1 MFITSGVEVKYF
13 IENKNLEVNPM
24 AEYNSREDFIRKVN
38 GREEEDDWHFIFF
51 SNNGETP
58 KIDLTSFLT
67 VYPNNA
73 LMLTA
78 FSKEPNTVD
87 LKRLRLYGYSE
98 YIDSMFV
105 IDMDYTLTKSELY
118 RLTKVTVYDE
128 CHRDDNYKFV
138 FKLGE
143 GIHNSAMSPGYVRSL
158 KLDLNRFELISEVVY
173 EAE

>member
-1 MFITSGVEVKYF
+1 MYITSGVEVRYF
-13 IENKNLEVNPM
+13 IDNKNLEVNPVT
-24 AEYNSREDFIRKVN
+24 EYNSREDFIKKVN
-38 GREEEDDWHFIFF
+38 GREEENEWHFIFF

-58 KIDLTSFLT
+58 KVDLSSFLT

-73 LMLTA
+73 MLLTA
-78 FSKEPNTVD
+78 FSKDPNTVD

-105 IDMDYTLTKSELY
+105 IDMDYTLTKSEVY
-118 RLTKVTVYDE
+118 HLTKVTVYDE
-128 CHRDDNYKFV
+128 CHRDDNYKFI
-138 FKLGE
+138 FKLGD
-143 GIHNSAMSPGYVRSL
+143 GTLSSKMLPGHIRSL